1 MRIFY
6 DLVIFI
12 MQFRSAAPVLAEM
25 KKRLVYIIILRKPT
39 AYSTIFYL

>member
-12 MQFRSAAPVLAEM
+12 MQFRSAAPGTGKDEKAVGLHN
-25 KKRLVYIIILRKPT
+25 YFT
-39 AYSTIFYL
+39 